1 MGSSLTLL
9 RMDQQQM
16 LLILIQWSL
25 NSMNGEFMNPL
36 KTLPYI

>member
-16 LLILIQWSL
+16 LLIQWSL
-25 NSMNGEFMNPL
+25 NSVNGEFMNPL
-36 KTLPYI
+36 KALPYI